1 MNYNVWDYMNIMN
14 IKKEYRNH
22 KSYFFAFVAIVT
34 WGSVATIVKLF
45 LKNLSTMEFVCYMT
59 FFASVT
65 LFLIL
70 YLQKKYLLF
79 KKYSKHDYLIMRG

>member
-1 MNYNVWDYMNIMN
+1 MNYNVQGYLN

-22 KSYFFAFVAIVT
+22 KSYFFTSAAIVA